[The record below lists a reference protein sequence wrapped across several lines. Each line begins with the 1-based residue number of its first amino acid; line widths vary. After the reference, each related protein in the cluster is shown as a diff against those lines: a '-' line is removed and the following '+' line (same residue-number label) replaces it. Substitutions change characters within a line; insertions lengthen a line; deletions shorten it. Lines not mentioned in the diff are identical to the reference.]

1 MMRRTRRRQRN
12 PSERGERAC
21 RRCRRMCSVGLAVHC
36 VSGQRVSSNS
46 ILRAPAAPPAPASR
60 VQFSVGCG
68 SGLQSCPMPRCVRY
82 ESRADPACRL
92 RNQEDELPRSLAC
105 AHSSALTCS
114 SPTADFR
121 CAATLPADPSFVD
134 QRACYGHGCA
144 RARGIRSLTPAAP
157 PWLARVAL
165 PLASRLLL
173 HPFLRMLC
181 ASCRAHRCLQTT
193 KRAQCLT
200 IRMESWRS
208 TRPRWRR
215 K

>member
-12 PSERGERAC
+12 PSERGGRAC

-36 VSGQRVSSNS
+36 VRESAATASSA
-46 ILRAPAAPPAPASR
+46 LRRRLQLLLHECSSR
-60 VQFSVGCG
+60 CG

-193 KRAQCLT
+193 KRAQWLT